1 MLHIIYAACCV
12 HNRSQKCHT
21 LGQNQLYFS
30 QKIIYSLHK
39 PDRSRK
45 ILKAE
50 FHHKRQQAGLFI
62 DGNLNL
68 LQAAV
73 QGLYIALRREN

>member
-1 MLHIIYAACCV
+1 MLFAVCKTGV
-12 HNRSQKCHT
+12 RCHT
-21 LGQNQLYFS
+21 LGQNQSQFS

-50 FHHKRQQAGLFI
+50 FHHKRQQTGLCI
-62 DGNLNL
+62 EGSLNL
-68 LQAAV
+68 LQAAI
-73 QGLYIALRREN
+73 QGLYIALRRED